1 MKSLLRYLKPY
12 VKECLLAPLFKLLEA
27 AFELAVP
34 LVMAQM
40 IDIGLAHNDKNYLL
54 MHGVLLLGMGIFGLA
69 SASTAQ
75 YYCAKLAA
83 GFGTRLRDDL
93 FGHITRLSRQDIDG
107 LGQSTL
113 VTRLTNDSQQVQDG
127 VNTFFRLVLRSPFVV
142 FGALIL
148 VFNIDHVEGL
158 IYTCTI
164 TILLA
169 LVFGLM
175 RIAAR
180 LYKIVQ
186 NHLDSVLLLTSENL
200 EGVRVIRAF
209 RREQRE
215 MSEMNA
221 VAGELRA
228 EQAHV
233 GDISG
238 LLNPLTYAA
247 TNIGLVVVLAVG
259 GHRVQLGDLTQG
271 QLMAFINYSTQILI
285 EGVKLANCIIQ
296 VSKSLACAKRIEQ
309 IFEVK
314 PSMKEGSLNAC
325 REQPSLSLHDV
336 TFVYP
341 HAAGPALSHISFD
354 VRPGETVGII
364 GGTGSGKT
372 SLAALLMRFYDVT
385 EGSIELGGHDIRS
398 YSLAS
403 LHKMISIVEQ
413 GAQLF
418 AGSIAS
424 NLRWGNLEAGEEEL
438 YAALHT
444 AQADNIIEAK
454 GGLDAEI
461 EQLGRNLSG
470 GQRQRLAIARALVRK
485 PKVLILDD
493 SSSALDFATDSALR
507 KALRKDLAGTSCFI
521 ISQRVTS
528 IRTSDK
534 IIVLDH
540 GHVAGIGIHDDLLE
554 TCSVYQEIYA
564 SQVKGGVI
572 HA

>member
-1 MKSLLRYLKPY
+1 M
-12 VKECLLAPLFKLLEA
+12 
-27 AFELAVP
+27 
-34 LVMAQM
+34 
-40 IDIGLAHNDKNYLL
+40 
-54 MHGVLLLGMGIFGLA
+54 
-69 SASTAQ
+69 
-75 YYCAKLAA
+75 
-83 GFGTRLRDDL
+83 
-93 FGHITRLSRQDIDG
+93 
-107 LGQSTL
+107 
-113 VTRLTNDSQQVQDG
+113 
-127 VNTFFRLVLRSPFVV
+127 RSPFVV

-148 VFNIDHVEGL
+148 VFTISHIEGL
-158 IYTCTI
+158 IYTLTI

-175 RIAAR
+175 HIAAR

-209 RREQRE
+209 RREQHE
-215 MSEMNA
+215 ISEMNT

-238 LLNPLTYAA
+238 LLTPLTYAA

-259 GHRVQLGDLTQG
+259 GQQVQLGNLTQG

-309 IFEVK
+309 IFKVT

-325 REQPSLSLHDV
+325 REQPALSLHDV

-354 VRPGETVGII
+354 VQPGETVGII

-385 EGSIELGGHDIRS
+385 EGSIKLGGHDIRS

-403 LHKMISIVEQ
+403 LRKIISIVEQ

-424 NLRWGNLEAGEEEL
+424 NLRWGNPDAREEEL
-438 YAALHT
+438 YDALHT
-444 AQADNIIEAK
+444 AQADNIVEAK

-461 EQLGRNLSG
+461 EQLGQNLSG

-507 KALRKDLAGTSCFI
+507 KALRKDLADTSCLI

-540 GHVAGIGIHDDLLE
+540 GHIAGIGTHDDLLD
-554 TCSVYQEIYA
+554 TCSVYQEICA
-564 SQVKGGVI
+564 SQVKGGAV